1 MTPRLLLTAFALVLV
16 SSAASASVVIWVAPD
31 GKDDA
36 AGTQAAPFGTLLR
49 ARDEVRKIAT
59 EGMKDDI
66 IIQLRSGVYRLEAPI
81 EFAATDLGDG
91 KHRVTITSE
100 NGVRAVLAGSRPLT
114 GNWRQV
120 KGDLW
125 SLPVPAAAKGA
136 WVFRSL
142 FRAGRSLPRAI
153 EPNKGWFTVVSV
165 ADGRRRLQ
173 LKESL
178 PAAWHGLQTVEI
190 NSTAQWHFNRQPA
203 AALGAD
209 FVVGRRPIGTD
220 ASGARISD
228 KSKSRVWLENAAEFV
243 DSPGEWFLNTEKGEL
258 LYFASPGED
267 PNHSQFSTP
276 VARELM
282 VVRGTPDKLA
292 KNIHFVGL
300 EFAETDWEMPPD
312 GRLGLQAGGWAYDRN
327 RTYSPSAVLRFIYAE
342 NSSVE
347 SCVFRDLGDGAVA
360 FEIGARASRV
370 ARCEF
375 TRVGANV
382 IQVGRMPEYTG
393 EKHPLHRDFATSRD
407 WLDKLEKLPGFAA
420 MGKRMAEVAPE
431 APARIEISDNSL
443 IDCCHID
450 FGSVGIWVGYA
461 NNVRIEHNLL
471 RGFPYTAISIGWRWA
486 PGLTNC
492 HSNLVARNRIEG
504 VMRQLGDGAG
514 IYLVGE
520 QPGTRIAEN
529 FVSDVGGG
537 PYWGNGLYF
546 DEHSDHMEVTGN
558 YVNRV
563 ADLSIAANFNGPN
576 QFFHDNNGQPGPT
589 PTRQAVKFSPERA
602 PPDLSIY
609 GPRNNQE
616 RWK

>member
-49 ARDEVRKIAT
+49 ARDEVRKIAA
-59 EGMKDDI
+59 EGIKDDV
-66 IIQLRSGVYRLEAPI
+66 IIQLRSGVYRLDAPI

-114 GNWRQV
+114 GDWRQV

-125 SLPVPAAAKGA
+125 SLPVQAAAKGA

-153 EPNKGWFTVVSV
+153 EPNKGWFTVVNV

-203 AALGAD
+203 AELGAD

-243 DSPGEWFLNTEKGEL
+243 DTPGEWFLNPEKGEL
-258 LYFASPGED
+258 IYFASPGED
-267 PNHSQFSTP
+267 PNHSQFSAP

-292 KNIHFVGL
+292 KNIHLSDSNSPRPIGKCRQT
-300 EFAETDWEMPPD
+300 AGSGCRRAD
-312 GRLGLQAGGWAYDRN
+312 GRMTVIAPILRRRRCASSTRKTPRSNPAFSGTLATARW
-327 RTYSPSAVLRFIYAE
+327 PSK
-342 NSSVE
+342 S
-347 SCVFRDLGDGAVA
+347 
-360 FEIGARASRV
+360 
-370 ARCEF
+370 
-375 TRVGANV
+375 
-382 IQVGRMPEYTG
+382 
-393 EKHPLHRDFATSRD
+393 
-407 WLDKLEKLPGFAA
+407 
-420 MGKRMAEVAPE
+420 
-431 APARIEISDNSL
+431 
-443 IDCCHID
+443 
-450 FGSVGIWVGYA
+450 
-461 NNVRIEHNLL
+461 
-471 RGFPYTAISIGWRWA
+471 A
-486 PGLTNC
+486 PG
-492 HSNLVARNRIEG
+492 R
-504 VMRQLGDGAG
+504 
-514 IYLVGE
+514 
-520 QPGTRIAEN
+520 PG
-529 FVSDVGGG
+529 
-537 PYWGNGLYF
+537 
-546 DEHSDHMEVTGN
+546 
-558 YVNRV
+558 
-563 ADLSIAANFNGPN
+563 
-576 QFFHDNNGQPGPT
+576 
-589 PTRQAVKFSPERA
+589 
-602 PPDLSIY
+602 
-609 GPRNNQE
+609 
-616 RWK
+616 